1 MAVLWAGAE
10 SCQGLMLSR
19 PCTQRSM
26 EGSAQSRAWGRPLG
40 SRAAGPPPLP
50 VDLGAEG
57 STSVLRELLPHSLL
71 FPLVLRPGLG
81 SIQGGVVCP
90 TPVPSPPCAAA
101 PWWWWW
107 VSRSVV
113 SDPRNPVG
121 CSPPGSPV
129 QGILQ
134 ARILECVAIYFIIRA
149 AKYNCLVFL
158 CKV

>member
-1 MAVLWAGAE
+1 
-10 SCQGLMLSR
+10 MLSR

-57 STSVLRELLPHSLL
+57 SASVLRELLPHSLL

-101 PWWWWW
+101 LGGGGGGLAAQSCPTLETPWA
-107 VSRSVV
+107 VAHQAPLSKGFSRQEYWSAL
-113 SDPRNPVG
+113 P
-121 CSPPGSPV
+121 
-129 QGILQ
+129 
-134 ARILECVAIYFIIRA
+134 FIS
-149 AKYNCLVFL
+149 
-158 CKV
+158 